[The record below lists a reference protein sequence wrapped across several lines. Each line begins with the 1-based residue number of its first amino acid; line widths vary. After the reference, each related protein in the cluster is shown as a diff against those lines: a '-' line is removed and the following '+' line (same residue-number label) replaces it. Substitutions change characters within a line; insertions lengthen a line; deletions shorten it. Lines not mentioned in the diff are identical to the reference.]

1 MPVEM
6 ASYSVC
12 FRAEVFK
19 VSSKINTPGE
29 FGVPVEALQVRRA
42 GVQLVTGSE
51 GLVPAGLGAVVSGGG
66 VCERPSLQGAPSS
79 SVAEG
84 TLLHF
89 RSPDLPA
96 PSGFTF

>member
-1 MPVEM
+1 M
-6 ASYSVC
+6 
-12 FRAEVFK
+12 
-19 VSSKINTPGE
+19 SSKINTE
-29 FGVPVEALQVRRA
+29 IGVPVEALQVRRA

-66 VCERPSLQGAPSS
+66 VCERPSLQGTPSS
-79 SVAEG
+79 SVAEEHLAS
-84 TLLHF
+84 TF